1 MKILQTVSKRNIGV
15 SRWTEKIYS
24 REIGEINEKQEKDE
38 SEQMQSGD
46 ALAFGPAD
54 FLRNHIKQKS
64 EARSESNDSDE
75 SAQTNHDVSD
85 NN

>member
-1 MKILQTVSKRNIGV
+1 MQILQTVSQRNIGV

-46 ALAFGPAD
+46 ALAFSTAD

-64 EARSESNDSDE
+64 GARSVSNDSDE